1 MAATITATLKGETS
15 NSYVTLAEA
24 NTYFETAP
32 EETTWDDKSDDQ
44 KNRALISACR
54 WIDTLNFLGDR
65 CDNDQALKWP
75 RNNYHVDNVELVCTA
90 IPNNIKNAQ
99 YELARALANDTD
111 AITGNKG
118 TDGTYEEVKLGD
130 IEVKYNT
137 DSQGVGTINNVF
149 DVYPWLQSYLGAY
162 CLGGSGAYQV
172 RLVRG

>member
-1 MAATITATLKGETS
+1 M
-15 NSYVTLAEA
+15 TLAEA

-32 EETTWDDKSDDQ
+32 EESTWDDKSDDQ

-130 IEVKYNT
+130 IEVKYIT